1 MMKASSSPHWHTAVR
16 LTLSNQKLIKEVLS
30 FGAMPLFLYSSNENL
45 RKGTDFAEILHF
57 SKKSNEN

>member
-1 MMKASSSPHWHTAVR
+1 

-30 FGAMPLFLYSSNENL
+30 FGAMPLFQYSNNENL
-45 RKGTDFAEILHF
+45 RKETDFAEILHF